1 MDPIS
6 KALYFGAAG
15 GAGGAPLFGTTNGS
29 THSSGG
35 RVVLNGYG
43 LLFYIGSGGVYN
55 TWGHYASV
63 SHAAKNFTLSGY
75 AGFDLDIEM
84 VGGGGANTG
93 GGGGGGGGAAG
104 VRLVYAPTSNLTL
117 RIGGGMNT
125 HWESNTY
132 GSSKGHQLS
141 NTSVIDAGSTIATAE
156 GAGGSNT
163 QIAQFSCPNSL
174 MVVGSEGRHKNGG
187 GAGQYQGAQFNAIT
201 NIDTGYEYPRGGNG
215 QYLQGFGSA
224 SSGDG
229 KGLGGGGGGQNRQAY
244 GGSSSTGSGGRYGYD
259 GGQSNSSTDGS
270 GYSSTQA
277 QAGSQYG
284 YGPSPGESNKHR
296 LSVNQGSYNNGGG
309 GGSFGGGGGDD
320 GSGGSRFGHG
330 GTGAGGAILVRIDTT
345 QYGIAVSGR
354 PGWPTSNGPWT
365 G

>member
-55 TWGHYASV
+55 TFGNYNSAT
-63 SHAAKNFTLSGY
+63 HAAKNFTLSGY

-104 VRLVYAPTSNLTL
+104 VRFVYAPTGNLTL

-125 HWESNTY
+125 HWESSTY
-132 GSSKGHQLS
+132 GGSKGHALA
-141 NTSVIDAGSTIATAE
+141 NTVCLDGGTTIATAE

-163 QIAQFSCPNSL
+163 QKAQFICSGTILVC
-174 MVVGSEGRHKNGG
+174 GSEGRDKNGNG
-187 GAGQYQGAQFNAIT
+187 NTTNTGNKFNAIT
-201 NIDTGYEYPRGGNG
+201 SIDTGFEYPRGGNG

-224 SSGDG
+224 SAGAG

-244 GGSSSTGSGGRYGYD
+244 GGSSTTGSGGRYGYD
-259 GGQSNSSTDGS
+259 GGQSNSNVDGS
-270 GYSSTQA
+270 GYSNTQA
-277 QAGSQYG
+277 QAGSQYA
-284 YGPSPGESNKHR
+284 YGPSPGESNNHR
-296 LSVNQGSYNNGGG
+296 KPDNHFYCGGGG

-354 PGWPTSNGPWT
+354 PGWPTSTGPWT